1 MDKTIKQI
9 ADELGVSKQAVQK
22 RIAREP
28 LYTRIQPYI
37 STVNRVKYIEYIGE
51 NLIKQAFLNIEPTTV
66 DVDMGIDGDI
76 DKTEVVHS
84 DVYSI
89 LKITIDTLQEQ
100 LLAKDKQL
108 EEKDKQISELTAT
121 IKIQAESINA
131 DRHNELATTLIEA
144 QEPKFIEKQQKSFLQ
159 RFFGKNNKNK

>member
-1 MDKTIKQI
+1 
-9 ADELGVSKQAVQK
+9 
-22 RIAREP
+22 
-28 LYTRIQPYI
+28 
-37 STVNRVKYIEYIGE
+37 
-51 NLIKQAFLNIEPTTV
+51 
-66 DVDMGIDGDI
+66 MGIDGDI